1 MLDFIWLFFIGMYF
15 TLSLYH
21 IIVFLGRTEDK
32 NNIYYSLL
40 GLTSS
45 FWMFSKTY
53 SQIVFNSYAIRK
65 ILIYISIMLVAL
77 SIALFAYNVLNLKK
91 IKKYLIY
98 AFPVLFVIPIIFS
111 CILIFLHKYRLADII
126 SIIPGVTFGVIYWIL
141 ASVLFFNKKNRQQII
156 IDKWKIYIYIS
167 ISLYYIFYIAY
178 PILILFKMNE
188 FLQIFTAN
196 IGVVIMLIMSA
207 YALVYNFNQ
216 EHHELEDKK
225 KALEELNLTLE
236 QKVKDRTLQ
245 LENKTEELKGSNVAL
260 QKANKQIREASQKQ
274 TDFFIN
280 LAHETRTP
288 LQLILFNLESY
299 VKKVKYSRDLK
310 VIERNF
316 NKLLRDMINFLDLT
330 KLQRGQIFYDHS
342 QIIDL
347 VDVLKLKIDLFKNVA
362 VKKNIKMDLNINV
375 DNAYT
380 KIDSFAIDRVINN
393 LLDNAIKYSNQNGYI
408 NVSLKLDGNK
418 IKMVIEDNG
427 IGISEEQQKHIFE
440 PYHQMSHE
448 KRQYQGLGMGLNIV
462 KKITDEVK
470 GIIDIK
476 SELGKGT
483 TFTLVFNKCNL
494 STLKEGTVVDV
505 FKKSYTNILPA
516 LPVESS
522 YDNKKPTLL
531 IVEDNTELVGFLQ
544 KELGV
549 EYNIYYAMNGQEAL
563 SKIKT
568 IPKPDI
574 ILADIMMPVM
584 DGYEMRECLCKTVEY
599 AAIPFIFLTAKTKQ
613 NERIKGLQ
621 QGAIDFISKPVMI
634 KELTTKLKSILK
646 IQKAQKETEIKN
658 KKRKQKDIYE
668 NYKIT
673 DKEQEI
679 ITLLKKGLEYKEIA
693 DKLKISINTVRTH
706 MRRLFY
712 KCNVVNKVEFL
723 NLFKV

>member
-1 MLDFIWLFFIGMYF
+1 MSLFKIANYEVV
-15 TLSLYH
+15 SI
-21 IIVFLGRTEDK
+21 IIVLINAISKTFNGGNYFIYLFELKSLKKKVILISLVQAVAGVLGVIILMVFGLAWYKQYGIFIVMGIIAPNLVILTSVIAIGIIKKGINSRVFYYLILGTAFIIFDIIIKSFLFAL
-32 NNIYYSLL
+32 NPNSFFSQNYLLL
-40 GLTSS
+40 G
-45 FWMFSKTY
+45 
-53 SQIVFNSYAIRK
+53 
-65 ILIYISIMLVAL
+65 
-77 SIALFAYNVLNLKK
+77 IAFFVYN
-91 IKKYLIY
+91 
-98 AFPVLFVIPIIFS
+98 
-111 CILIFLHKYRLADII
+111 
-126 SIIPGVTFGVIYWIL
+126 
-141 ASVLFFNKKNRQQII
+141 
-156 IDKWKIYIYIS
+156 
-167 ISLYYIFYIAY
+167 
-178 PILILFKMNE
+178 
-188 FLQIFTAN
+188 
-196 IGVVIMLIMSA
+196 
-207 YALVYNFNQ
+207 YALAFKFNQ
-216 EHHELEDKK
+216 EHK
-225 KALEELNLTLE
+225 ELNDIKETLE
-236 QKVKDRTLQ
+236 KRVQDRTLE
-245 LENKTEELKGSNVAL
+245 LE
-260 QKANKQIREASQKQ
+260 KANKQIREASQKQ

-427 IGISEEQQKHIFE
+427 IGISKEQQKHIFE

-462 KKITDEVK
+462 KKIIDEVK

-494 STLKEGTVVDV
+494 SLKEGTVVDV
-505 FKKSYTNILPA
+505 FKKSYTNILPT

-563 SKIKT
+563 TKIKN

-584 DGYEMRECLCKTVEY
+584 DGYEMRERLCKTVEY